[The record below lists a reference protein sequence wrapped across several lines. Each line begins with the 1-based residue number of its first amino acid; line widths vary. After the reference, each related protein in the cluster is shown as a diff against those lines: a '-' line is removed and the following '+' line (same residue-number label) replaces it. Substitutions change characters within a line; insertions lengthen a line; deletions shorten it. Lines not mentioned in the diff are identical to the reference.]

1 VATPVRNRSTTA
13 ASVPDAGEPATASAG
28 AAAAPTAAIGA
39 DTAINEIDIARA
51 TATSRRSIL
60 RVDPGLMYA
69 FPIGAGVAVTAGVS
83 RPNHSIGVL
92 YSRAETRAMKR
103 GILDTIGSPLV
114 QVESPPGSV
123 IAAKIESK
131 NPGGSAKDR
140 PALAMVEA
148 AEEAGALGAGDRI
161 VEPTSGNTGIG
172 LSVVAAA
179 KDYDITVVMPAS
191 KSPERRRLMSA
202 YGADLEL
209 VEGTIS
215 DAKERA
221 DELEAEAG
229 MVQLRQFENP
239 ANPESHYR
247 TTGAEIL
254 RQVGDRRIDAL
265 VAGIGT
271 GGTITGTAR
280 RLTEAF
286 PETEVVGVEPD
297 TNAVL
302 SGGEAGDDEFQGMGP
317 GFVSPN
323 LDRELLTDVETVG
336 IEAAEA
342 ECRRLAR
349 EEGILVGQSSGGSL
363 VAAKRVA
370 RRLAEERGVD
380 PGRCPGPDNEV
391 GILDDVPREPDPIP
405 EDCPLV
411 VTVFWDSGERYMS
424 TGMFE

>member
-1 VATPVRNRSTTA
+1 
-13 ASVPDAGEPATASAG
+13 
-28 AAAAPTAAIGA
+28 
-39 DTAINEIDIARA
+39 
-51 TATSRRSIL
+51 
-60 RVDPGLMYA
+60 MYA
-69 FPIGAGVAVTAGVS
+69 FSIGPGVAGRADVG
-83 RPNHSIGVL
+83 RPDHSIGVL
-92 YSRAETRAMKR
+92 YSHAEARAMKR

-148 AEEAGALGAGDRI
+148 AEETGELEAGDRI

-179 KDYDITVVMPAS
+179 KGYDITVVMPAS
-191 KSPERRRLMSA
+191 KSPERRALMSA

-215 DAKERA
+215 DAKDRA

-239 ANPESHYR
+239 ANPDSHYR
-247 TTGAEIL
+247 TTGAEIVEQL
-254 RQVGDRRIDAL
+254 DGRRVDAL

-280 RLTEAF
+280 RLTETF
-286 PETEVVGVEPD
+286 PGMEVVGVEPD

-302 SGGEAGDDEFQGMGP
+302 SGGEAGDDAFQGMGP

-323 LDRELLTDVETVG
+323 LDRELLTDVETVD

-380 PGRCPGPDNEV
+380 PERCPGLDNDV
-391 GILDDVPREPDPIP
+391 GILEDTPRDPEPIP